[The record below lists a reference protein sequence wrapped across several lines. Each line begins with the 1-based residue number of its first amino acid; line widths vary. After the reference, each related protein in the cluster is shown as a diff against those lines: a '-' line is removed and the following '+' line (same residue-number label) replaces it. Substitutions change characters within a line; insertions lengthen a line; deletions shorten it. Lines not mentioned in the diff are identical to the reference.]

1 MTQPSQWQIDQAM
14 SCLAALRHREQI
26 SGDDDE
32 LSLLID
38 GAEQNIED
46 ILRAVINAALENAS
60 MEDAI
65 KERMALLKFR
75 QDRYKRRADALRGT
89 AFAMMDA
96 LGLSKF
102 TMPEFTASIRAGSV
116 RPVVTDENEVPDE
129 YKKTEIIIDKI
140 AIADAVKNG
149 VVIPGVELSNSM
161 PSLTLKVK

>member
-1 MTQPSQWQIDQAM
+1 MTKPSQWQIDQAM
-14 SCLAALRHREQI
+14 SCLVALRHREQI

-38 GAEQNIED
+38 GAEQNVEAL
-46 ILRAVINAALENAS
+46 LRAVINAALENESTA
-60 MEDAI
+60 DAI
-65 KERMALLKFR
+65 KERIDLLKFR

-96 LGLSKF
+96 LGMTKF
-102 TMPEFTASIRAGSV
+102 AMPEFTASIRAGSV
-116 RPVVTDENEVPDE
+116 RPVITDENEVPDE
-129 YKKTEIIIDKI
+129 YKKTEVSIDKS